1 MVNRLSQQETA
12 GMGFSPYIN
21 GCAKRA
27 LAPEGN
33 AYGATRLILLS
44 NNGWVEPNLS
54 KAVGIDFGTTNS
66 SVASAQTDGTVRMVE
81 FAAFGGLTTSS
92 RSVLYAQQGKAVPRK
107 PVSVWTGPAALEHYL
122 AADSFDNEVRGR
134 FIQSLKSH
142 LSARTL
148 TGTEIFGRQYK
159 FEDLVATILRD
170 LRRRASESF
179 GFEVTR
185 ATVGRPVVFVGA
197 DSEADNA
204 FAEERLRRSLLLAG
218 FGEVEFAMEPVAA
231 AYAYEATVERDELVL
246 IGDFGGGTT
255 DFSLLRVGPAAR
267 ESGEHEVLGNT
278 GVGIA
283 GDAFDARIVRRLIS
297 PALGSESMARSIN
310 KVLPALP
317 AWVYANL
324 ERWHT
329 LSFLRTHAVMEMLRT
344 TQKRAL
350 EPEKIAAL
358 TAVVEHDLG
367 FRLHQ
372 AVQRLKID
380 LSTQQD
386 ADFELDAELLHLRV
400 PVTRAMFEEWIAPE
414 LQRIESSLDELLR
427 NTKTAPQQV
436 DRVFLTGGTS
446 LVPSVRRVFTDRF
459 GEERVTS
466 GDAFTSVAHGLALMA
481 AKS

>member
-1 MVNRLSQQETA
+1 MRHN
-12 GMGFSPYIN
+12 
-21 GCAKRA
+21 KRVQHA
-27 LAPEGN
+27 
-33 AYGATRLILLS
+33 
-44 NNGWVEPNLS
+44 LS

-66 SVASAQTDGTVRMVE
+66 AVALALPNGAVQLVE
-81 FAAFGGLTTSS
+81 FTAFGGATTYS
-92 RSVLYAQQGKAVPRK
+92 RSVLYAQQRRAAARK
-107 PVSVWTGPAALEHYL
+107 QVSVWTGPEALEHYL
-122 AADSFDNEVRGR
+122 AADSFDTDIRGR

-142 LSARTL
+142 MSARTL

-159 FEDLVATILRD
+159 FEDLVASILRD
-170 LRRRASESF
+170 LRRRAGEAF

-197 DSEADNA
+197 ETAADNE
-204 FAEERLRRSLLLAG
+204 FAEDRLRRSCLQAG
-218 FGEVEFAMEPVAA
+218 FVDVEFAMEPVAA
-231 AYAYEATVERDELVL
+231 AYAYEATIARDELVL

-255 DFSLLRVGPAAR
+255 DFSLLRLGPTAGPTAR
-267 ESGEHEVLGNT
+267 ASSEHQVLGNS

-283 GDAFDARIVRRLIS
+283 GDAFDARIVRQLIS
-297 PALGSESMARSIN
+297 PALGSESMARSMN
-310 KVLPALP
+310 KLLPALP

-372 AVQRLKID
+372 AVQRLKMD
-380 LSTQQD
+380 LSTQHE
-386 ADFELDAELLHLRV
+386 AEFVLDAEMLHLRV
-400 PVTRAMFEEWIAPE
+400 PVARATFEEWIRPE
-414 LQRIESSLDELLR
+414 VARMEASLDELLLQTGVEPSR
-427 NTKTAPQQV
+427 V

-446 LVPSVRRVFTDRF
+446 LVPAVRRVFTQRF
-459 GEERVTS
+459 GEQRVTS

-481 AKS
+481 ARS